1 MTTKRLLS
9 SSASFIILTGLSGA
23 GKSQA
28 IRALEDLGYFCVDN
42 LPVSLLQ
49 AFADGV
55 ESGGGATQPSAVVAD
70 VRDPRFLREFPTIL
84 SELKTRAGL
93 GARVIFLEAT
103 DEALVRRFSE
113 TRRPHPL
120 APDRSV
126 TEGIIEERKRLSGI
140 RGTADYVFDTSKLTV
155 HELRKTFMGLS
166 VEESSSDLVVT
177 VLSFGYKYGVP
188 LESDVMFDLR
198 FLRNPHFEP
207 SLRELTGQNSE
218 VQKYLESLEPT
229 RTFLTKTTD
238 LLNFLVP
245 QYKAEGKKYL
255 TIGIGCTGGRH
266 RSVYIAEQLAA
277 RIGLGDGASL
287 RVHHRDLEKS

>member
-70 VRDPRFLREFPTIL
+70 VRDPKFLREFPTIL
-84 SELKTRAGL
+84 SELKTRTGL

>member
-1 MTTKRLLS
+1 MTTKRLLG
-9 SSASFIILTGLSGA
+9 SSARFIILTGLSGA

-55 ESGGGATQPSAVVAD
+55 ESGGAATQPSAVVAD

-84 SELKTRAGL
+84 SELKTRTGL

-140 RGTADYVFDTSKLTV
+140 RDIADYVFDTSKLTV

-207 SLRELTGQNSE
+207 SLRELTGQDSE
-218 VQKYLESLEPT
+218 VQKYLETLEPT
-229 RTFLTKTTD
+229 RTFLAKTTD

-245 QYKAEGKKYL
+245 KYKAEGKKYL

>member
-84 SELKTRAGL
+84 SELKTRTGL

-229 RTFLTKTTD
+229 RAFLTKTTD

-287 RVHHRDLEKS
+287 RVHHRDLEKL

>member
-1 MTTKRLLS
+1 MTTKRLLG
-9 SSASFIILTGLSGA
+9 SSARFIILTGLSGA

-84 SELKTRAGL
+84 SELKTRTGL

-140 RGTADYVFDTSKLTV
+140 RDIADYVFDTSKLTV

-207 SLRELTGQNSE
+207 SLRELTGQDSE
-218 VQKYLESLEPT
+218 VQKYLETLEPT
-229 RTFLTKTTD
+229 RTFLAKTTD

-245 QYKAEGKKYL
+245 KYKAEGKKYL